1 MKKVLV
7 LGAGRGQ
14 VGLIRAAHN
23 LGHEAI
29 VVSIPGDYPGF
40 AMADKIVYADLRDP
54 AAVSKVA
61 REEGVDGAV
70 VAGADLALPALGA
83 VCEDNGLRGPD
94 RKTADA
100 SSDKSFM
107 KAAFVKHGVRTARHI
122 DIASEEEARAAL
134 DHLNM
139 PVIVKAIDLG
149 GSRGINI
156 VFNEDD
162 IEAAFRST
170 MSVTHANHCIVEEYI
185 DGYEVSATA
194 MVADGEILFVL
205 PMGDVRFGENAE
217 IPIGHYVPLECDE
230 DVISDIDR
238 QVRAAI
244 KAIGLDDCAVNA
256 DLMIMDG
263 KAYMLELTGR
273 LGANAIPEITSAYYE
288 KDVHEFIVQA
298 ALGEYEDLKKI
309 DFSKHTDK
317 IVFGQMM
324 LSETGGTLESTEVDD
339 DNCDAWFFKKQG
351 DVISPFKSPH
361 DCVGQVVVVDDTM
374 EECRQHVDRI
384 LKQLR
389 IAP

>member
-54 AAVSKVA
+54 DAVSKVA
-61 REEGVDGAV
+61 KEVGADGAV

-94 RKTADA
+94 RKTASA

-107 KAAFVKHGVRTARHI
+107 KEAFVKHGVRTARHFV
-122 DIASEEEARAAL
+122 AYTLEEAKKAPELIR
-134 DHLNM
+134 M
-139 PVIVKAIDLG
+139 PVVVKAIDLG
-149 GSRGINI
+149 GSRGVNI
-156 VFNEDD
+156 VFNEED
-162 IEAAFRST
+162 IEAAYRDT
-170 MSVTHANHCIVEEYI
+170 MSVTRADHCVIEEYI

-194 MVADGEILFVL
+194 MVAGGEVLCVL
-205 PMGDVRFGENAE
+205 PMGDLRYGENDE
-217 IPIGHYVPLECDE
+217 IPVGHYVPLECGPEICD
-230 DVISDIDR
+230 DIDK

-244 KAIGLDDCAVNA
+244 KAIGLDDCAINA

-273 LGANAIPEITSAYYE
+273 LGANAIPEITSAYYGH
-288 KDVHEFIVQA
+288 DIHEDIVLA
-298 ALGEYEDLKKI
+298 ALGEYDRLRQI
-309 DFSKHTDK
+309 DYSVHTDK
-317 IVFGQMM
+317 VVYGQMM
-324 LSETGGTLESTEVDD
+324 LSETGGTLESTDIDD

-374 EECRQHVDRI
+374 EECEQHVDRI

-389 IAP
+389 ISN